1 MNLEQIQSKMM
12 MAVDEEDYHLALE
25 LAHKAVDLTDSEKK
39 AWCLLN
45 VADILIKQK
54 NYEKAGK
61 TAIKAGQILQPM
73 YGADSYEYAY
83 VCLYLGKVYFNLNK
97 YEVSR
102 QCLDFFVQSA
112 KSHLRNLTD
121 VEDKANIELLIEDAR
136 MGILANSEI
145 IQHNMLME

>member
-25 LAHKAVDLTDSEKK
+25 LAHKAVDITDGERK

-45 VADILIKQK
+45 VADVLMKQE
-54 NYEKAGK
+54 NYKDAGK

-83 VCLYLGKVYFNLNK
+83 VCLYLGKVYFHLDK

-112 KSHLRNLTD
+112 QNHLQDITD
-121 VEDKANIELLIEDAR
+121 AEERANIELLIEDAH
-136 MGILANSEI
+136 MGILANNEV
-145 IQHNMLME
+145 IQSIYQ